1 MENESS
7 FRTWKES
14 KEDTFVKKIKDEK
27 RKEREMKEKEEK
39 EKQNKIKEAEKV
51 QCLTNSIGLIMP
63 FIVISVIDYCCR
75 VNYAFYCYFSDRL
88 LL

>member
-39 EKQNKIKEAEKV
+39 EKQDKIKEAEKV
-51 QCLTNSIGLIMP
+51 QCLTNSIGLIMT

-75 VNYAFYCYFSDRL
+75 VNYAIYCYFSDRL